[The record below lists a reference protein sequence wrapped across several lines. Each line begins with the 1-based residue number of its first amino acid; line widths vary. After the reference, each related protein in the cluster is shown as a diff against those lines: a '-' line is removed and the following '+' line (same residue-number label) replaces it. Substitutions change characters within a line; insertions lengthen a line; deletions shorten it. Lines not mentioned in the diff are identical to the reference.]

1 MQSKNQRFIHS
12 KLTSRPAEKSYRFR
26 VPDVDFK
33 GQFKDVSDEV
43 LKKEKS
49 TLSRGTASKLLALAI
64 ARTNRR

>member
-12 KLTSRPAEKSYRFR
+12 KLASRPAVKSYQLR

-33 GQFKDVSDEV
+33 GQFKDVSDDV

-49 TLSRGTASKLLALAI
+49 SLSRDTARKLLAVAI

>member
-12 KLTSRPAEKSYRFR
+12 KLASRPAEKSHRLR
-26 VPDVDFK
+26 VPDVDF
-33 GQFKDVSDEV
+33 GGEFKDVSDEV

-49 TLSRGTASKLLALAI
+49 SLSRGTARKLLAVAI